1 MKYENESLSLENGLD
16 KEWIITNG
24 IGGYSS
30 STIIGANTRKYHGLL
45 VAPLMPPG
53 NRQLILSKV
62 DEALEIEGKTY
73 NLYTNVCKN
82 NISDGYKYL
91 KKFEKEYIPIFT
103 FQVEDTI
110 IKKFICL
117 EHGKNTVGIYY
128 YIKNGEKASKLTLAP
143 IVNFRGFHNTNT
155 NENFVIKQE
164 IENNKVK
171 IVIDN
176 NSQYPIYTYVSEGR
190 YIKHDY
196 DIFRNMYYIEEE
208 KRGQGAIEN
217 HVVPGVYEIDI
228 EPEEEKYIT
237 FVCSLEQNIEEI
249 NAKDLIN
256 KEIIRLST
264 IIYNT
269 DLLDEK
275 KKESKD
281 VDYINLV
288 KNFIIATDNFV
299 VYRPS
304 FALYTLIA
312 GYPWF
317 LDWGRDTLISF
328 EGVLLKTRR
337 FSEATLISFEGV
349 LLKTRRFSEAKEV
362 LLTCIRDVKYGLVP
376 NGYSGYDSRPL
387 YNSVDASLLLFE
399 EVKKFLK
406 YTNEYEWIKEN
417 IYPTLIKIMNAYQT
431 RIDIDGNNIF
441 MDEDSLISSG
451 TENIQNTWMDAKIG
465 DFVVTPRN
473 GKAVEVNS
481 LWYNA
486 LKIMEELTILLR
498 GKAEAKKY
506 GELAKK
512 CKKSFNEKFYNKRRK
527 ALYDVLGDSKIRPNQ
542 LFALSL
548 SYPVIDVNSDIA
560 KEILD
565 TVEKKLL
572 TPYGLRTL
580 AKGEPGYRERYEG
593 DMIKRDMSYHQGV
606 IWPWLLGLYYDT
618 LRNMYKAEK
627 NKQEKKKLETK
638 ILEFKAKTKET
649 FVKEMNTGKSVGS
662 ICELYDTDNKKYRP
676 QGTIAQAW
684 SVGEV
689 FRIII

>member
-103 FQVEDTI
+103 FQVQGTT

-143 IVNFRGFHNTNT
+143 IVNFRGFHTTNT
-155 NENFVIKQE
+155 SENFDIKQE

-171 IVIDN
+171 IIIDN
-176 NSQYPIYTYVSEGR
+176 NSQYPIYTYISEGR
-190 YIKHDY
+190 YIKHNY

-208 KRGQGAIEN
+208 KRGQGALEN

-256 KEIIRLST
+256 KEIVRVST
-264 IIYNT
+264 LIYNT

-275 KKESKD
+275 KKEAKD
-281 VDYINLV
+281 ENYINLV
-288 KNFIIATDNFV
+288 KNFVIATDNFV

-317 LDWGRDTLISF
+317 LDWGRD
-328 EGVLLKTRR
+328 
-337 FSEATLISFEGV
+337 TLISFEGV

-406 YTNEYEWIKEN
+406 YTNEYEWIREN
-417 IYPTLIKIMNAYQT
+417 IYPTLVKIMNAYQT

-481 LWYNA
+481 LWYDA

-498 GKAEAKKY
+498 GKAEAKRY

-527 ALYDVLGDSKIRPNQ
+527 SLYDVLGDTKIRPNQ

-548 SYPVIDVNSDIA
+548 SYPVIDVNSDVA

-627 NKQEKKKLETK
+627 NKQEKKKLEAK

-649 FVKEMNTGKSVGS
+649 FIKEMTTGKSVGS

-684 SVGEV
+684 SVGEI

>member
-1 MKYENESLSLENGLD
+1 MKYGKDELSLEKGLN

-45 VAPLMPPG
+45 VAPFMPPG

-62 DEALEIEGKTY
+62 DESITIADRNY

-82 NISDGYKYL
+82 FISDGYKNL
-91 KKFEKEYIPIFT
+91 VSFEKEYIPIFT
-103 FQVEDTI
+103 YQVEDVT

-128 YIKNGEKASKLTLAP
+128 YIKNGENDAKLTLAP
-143 IVNFRGFHNTNT
+143 IVNLRGFHTTNT
-155 NENFVIKQE
+155 KDNFNVVQDIQ
-164 IENNKVK
+164 NNKVK
-171 IVIDN
+171 LIIDN
-176 NSQYPIYTYVSEGR
+176 NAQNPIYTYLSEGT
-190 YIKHDY
+190 YIKHENDV
-196 DIFRNMYYIEEE
+196 FRNMYYIEEE

-217 HVVPGVYEIDI
+217 HVVPGVYEVEIKAQ
-228 EPEEEKYIT
+228 EEKYIT
-237 FVCSLEQNIEEI
+237 FICSLEQNIEEI

-256 KEIIRLST
+256 KEIVRLST
-264 IIYNT
+264 TIYNT
-269 DLLDEK
+269 DLLDDK
-275 KKESKD
+275 KKESKNI
-281 VDYINLV
+281 DYINLI
-288 KNFIIATDNFV
+288 KNFVIATDNFV

-328 EGVLLKTRR
+328 EGILLKTRR
-337 FSEATLISFEGV
+337 FEV
-349 LLKTRRFSEAKEV
+349 AKEV

-406 YTNEYEWIKEN
+406 YTNEYEWVREN
-417 IYPTLIKIMNAYQT
+417 IYPTLVKIMNAYQT
-431 RIDIDGNNIF
+431 RIDIDGNNIY
-441 MDEDSLISSG
+441 MDTDYLISSG

-481 LWYNA
+481 MWYNA
-486 LKIMEELTILLR
+486 LKIMEELTTLMR
-498 GKAEAKKY
+498 GKEEAKRY
-506 GELAKK
+506 AELAKK
-512 CKKSFNEKFYNKRRK
+512 CKKSFEEKFYNKKRK
-527 ALYDVLGDSKIRPNQ
+527 CLYDVLGDSRIRPNQ

-548 SYPVIDVNSDIA
+548 SYPVIDPNSEEA
-560 KEILD
+560 KEILN

-580 AKGEPGYRERYEG
+580 AKGEPGYRETYEG

-606 IWPWLLGLYYDT
+606 IWPWLLGLYYDA
-618 LRNMYKAEK
+618 LRNSIKTEK
-627 NKQEKKKLETK
+627 NKTEKKKLEDK
-638 ILEFKAKTKET
+638 LEAFKQTTKET
-649 FVKEMNTGKSVGS
+649 FVKEMNEGKTVGS
-662 ICELYDTDNKKYRP
+662 ICELYDIENRKYMQ
-676 QGTIAQAW
+676 QGTIAQGW

-689 FRIII
+689 FRIIL

>member
-1 MKYENESLSLENGLD
+1 MKFGKEKLSLENGLN

-62 DEALEIEGKTY
+62 DESIEIDGKTH

-82 NISDGYKYL
+82 FISDGYKNL
-91 KKFEKEYIPIFT
+91 ISFEKEYIPIFT
-103 FQVEDTI
+103 YQVEEVM

-128 YIKNGEKASKLTLAP
+128 YIKNGERPAKLTLAP
-143 IVNFRGFHNTNT
+143 IVNFRGFHTTN
-155 NENFVIKQE
+155 NSNSFDIKQT

-171 IVIDN
+171 IVFDN
-176 NSQYPIYTYVSEGR
+176 NPQQPIYTYLSDGK
-190 YIKHDY
+190 YIKHDN

-217 HVVPGVYEIDI
+217 HIVPGVYEVEI
-228 EPEEEKYIT
+228 EANEEKYIT

-256 KEIIRLST
+256 KEIVRLST
-264 IIYNT
+264 LIYNT
-269 DLLDEK
+269 DLLDDR

-281 VDYINLV
+281 LEYINFI
-288 KNFIIATDNFV
+288 KNFVIATDNFV

-317 LDWGRDTLISF
+317 LDWGRDSLISF
-328 EGVLLKTRR
+328 EGILLKTRR
-337 FSEATLISFEGV
+337 FQ
-349 LLKTRRFSEAKEV
+349 EAKEV
-362 LLTCIRDVKYGLVP
+362 LLTCIRDIKFGLVP

-399 EVKKFLK
+399 QVKKFLN
-406 YTNEYEWIKEN
+406 YTNEYEWVREN
-417 IYPTLIKIMNAYQT
+417 IYPSLVKIMNAYQT
-431 RIDIDGNNIF
+431 RIDIDGNNIY
-441 MDEDSLISSG
+441 MDEDTLISSG

-473 GKAVEVNS
+473 GKAVEVNAM
-481 LWYNA
+481 WYNA
-486 LKIMEELTILLR
+486 LKIMEEITTLMR
-498 GKAEAKKY
+498 GKEEAKRY
-506 GELAKK
+506 TELAKK
-512 CKKSFNEKFYNKRRK
+512 CKKSFNEKFYNKKRK
-527 ALYDVLGDSKIRPNQ
+527 CLYDVLGDSRIRPNQ

-548 SYPVIDVNSDIA
+548 SYPVVDPDSDEA
-560 KEILD
+560 KEILN

-580 AKGEPGYRERYEG
+580 AKGEPGYRETYQG

-618 LRNMYKAEK
+618 LRNMIKVEK
-627 NKQEKKKLETK
+627 NKTNRKELENKLA
-638 ILEFKAKTKET
+638 EFKKSVKQIFMKEIEDGKT
-649 FVKEMNTGKSVGS
+649 VGS
-662 ICELYDTDNKKYRP
+662 ICELYDLENKKYVS

-689 FRIII
+689 FRILLLR

>member
-1 MKYENESLSLENGLD
+1 MKYENENLSLEKGLD

-45 VAPLMPPG
+45 VAPIMPPG
-53 NRQLILSKV
+53 NRQLILSKI

-82 NISDGYKYL
+82 NISNGYKHL

-103 FQVEDTI
+103 YEVEDTL

-117 EHGKNTVGIYY
+117 EHGKNTVGVYY
-128 YIKNGEKASKLTLAP
+128 YIKNGKKASKLTLAP
-143 IVNFRGFHNTNT
+143 IVNFRGFHTTNT
-155 NENFVIKQE
+155 NENFAVKQE
-164 IENNKVK
+164 IEKNKVK

-176 NSQYPIYTYVSEGR
+176 NSQHPIYTYASEGK
-190 YIKHDY
+190 YIKHEN
-196 DIFRNMYYIEEE
+196 DIFYNMYYIEEE
-208 KRGQGAIEN
+208 KREQGAIEN

-269 DLLDEK
+269 DLIDEK

-281 VDYINLV
+281 PEYINSI
-288 KNFIIATDNFV
+288 KNFVIATDNFV

-328 EGVLLKTRR
+328 EGVLLKTKR
-337 FSEATLISFEGV
+337 FL
-349 LLKTRRFSEAKEV
+349 EAKEV

-399 EVKKFLK
+399 QVKKFLK

-417 IYPTLIKIMNAYQT
+417 IYPTLVKIMNAYQT

-441 MDEDSLISSG
+441 MDEDALISSG

-486 LKIMEELTILLR
+486 LKIMEELTILSR
-498 GKAEAKKY
+498 GKTEAKKY
-506 GELAKK
+506 EELAKK

-527 ALYDVLGDSKIRPNQ
+527 SLYDVLGDSKIRPNQ

-580 AKGEPGYRERYEG
+580 AKGEPGYREKYEG

-627 NKQEKKKLETK
+627 NKQEKKKIETK

-649 FVKEMNTGKSVGS
+649 FVKEMSTGKSVGS
-662 ICELYDTDNKKYRP
+662 ICELYDTDNKKFRP
-676 QGTIAQAW
+676 QGTIAQGW

>member
-45 VAPLMPPG
+45 VAPLIPPG
-53 NRQLILSKV
+53 DRQLILSKV

-128 YIKNGEKASKLTLAP
+128 YIKNGSKASKLTLAP
-143 IVNFRGFHNTNT
+143 IVNFRGFHTTNT
-155 NENFVIKQE
+155 NENFVLKQE
-164 IENNKVK
+164 IEKNKVK
-171 IVIDN
+171 LVVNN
-176 NSQYPIYTYVSEGR
+176 NSQYPIYTYASEGR

-208 KRGQGAIEN
+208 KRGQDAIEN
-217 HVVPGVYEIDI
+217 HVVPGVYEIEINQD
-228 EPEEEKYIT
+228 EEKYIT
-237 FVCSLEQNIEEI
+237 FVCSLEENIEEI

-256 KEIIRLST
+256 KEIVRLST

-269 DLLDEK
+269 NLLDEK
-275 KKESKD
+275 KKESRD
-281 VDYINLV
+281 SEYINLV
-288 KNFIIATDNFV
+288 KNFVIATDNFV

-312 GYPWF
+312 GYHWF

-337 FSEATLISFEGV
+337 FSEA
-349 LLKTRRFSEAKEV
+349 KEL

-417 IYPTLIKIMNAYQT
+417 IYPTLVKIMNAYQT

-498 GKAEAKKY
+498 GKAEAKRY

-638 ILEFKAKTKET
+638 ILEFKAKAKET

-689 FRIII
+689 LRIII

>member
-1 MKYENESLSLENGLD
+1 MKYEKDELSLENGLK

-45 VAPLMPPG
+45 VAPMMPPG

-62 DEALEIEGKTY
+62 DESVNIEGRQY

-82 NISDGYKYL
+82 FISDGYKNL
-91 KKFEKEYIPIFT
+91 VQFEKDYVPIFT
-103 FQVEDTI
+103 YKVEDI
-110 IKKFICL
+110 QIKKFVCL
-117 EHGKNTVGIYY
+117 ENGKNTVGLYY
-128 YIKNGEKASKLTLAP
+128 YIKNDSDKKATLTLAP
-143 IVNFRGFHNTNT
+143 IINFRGFHTTNT
-155 NENFVIKQE
+155 SEDFQLQQTV
-164 IENNKVK
+164 ENNKVK
-171 IVIDN
+171 LIVNN
-176 NSQYPIYTYVSEGR
+176 NSQNPIYTYASDGK
-190 YIKHDY
+190 YIEHHN
-196 DIFRNMYYIEEE
+196 DIFRDMYYVEEE
-208 KRGQGAIEN
+208 KRGQGATEN
-217 HVVPGVYEIDI
+217 HIVPGVYEIEI
-228 EPEEEKYIT
+228 EPNESKYVT

-256 KEIIRLST
+256 KEIVRLSS

-269 DLLDEK
+269 DILNEKNKEAKDEVY
-275 KKESKD
+275 S
-281 VDYINLV
+281 NLV

-328 EGVLLKTRR
+328 EGILLKTRR
-337 FSEATLISFEGV
+337 FA
-349 LLKTRRFSEAKEV
+349 EAKEV
-362 LLTCIRDVKYGLVP
+362 LLTCIRDIKYGLVP

-387 YNSVDASLLLFE
+387 YNSADASLLLFE
-399 EVKKFLK
+399 EVKKFLE
-406 YTNEYEWIKEN
+406 YTHEYEWVHKN
-417 IYPTLIKIMNAYQT
+417 IYPSLVKIMNAYQN
-431 RIDIDGNNIF
+431 RIDIDGNNIY
-441 MDEDSLISSG
+441 MDKDFLISSG

-473 GKAVEVNS
+473 GKAVEINS
-481 LWYNA
+481 MWYNA
-486 LKIMEELTILLR
+486 LKIMEELTILMR
-498 GKAEAKKY
+498 GKEESVRYAN
-506 GELAKK
+506 LAKK
-512 CKKSFNEKFYNKRRK
+512 CKKSFNEKFYNKKRK
-527 ALYDVLGDSKIRPNQ
+527 CLYDVLGDSKIRPNQ

-548 SYPVIDVNSDIA
+548 SYPVVDPASEEA
-560 KEILD
+560 KEILN

-618 LRNMYKAEK
+618 LRNMLKAEK
-627 NKQEKKKLETK
+627 NRHTKKELKDKLDK
-638 ILEFKAKTKET
+638 FKEDVKNT
-649 FVKEMNTGKSVGS
+649 FANEMNYGGTVGN
-662 ICELYDTDNKKYRP
+662 ICELYDIENKKYMP

-689 FRIII
+689 FRIIL

>member
-1 MKYENESLSLENGLD
+1 MKYENENLSLEKGLD

-45 VAPLMPPG
+45 VAPIMPPG
-53 NRQLILSKV
+53 NRQLILSKI

-82 NISDGYKYL
+82 NISNGYKHL

-103 FQVEDTI
+103 YEVEDTL

-117 EHGKNTVGIYY
+117 EHGKNTVGVYY
-128 YIKNGEKASKLTLAP
+128 YIKNGKKASKLTLAP
-143 IVNFRGFHNTNT
+143 IVNFRGFHTTNT
-155 NENFVIKQE
+155 NENFAVKQE
-164 IENNKVK
+164 IEKNKVK

-176 NSQYPIYTYVSEGR
+176 NSQHPIYTYASEGK
-190 YIKHDY
+190 YIKHEN
-196 DIFRNMYYIEEE
+196 DIFYNMYYIEEE
-208 KRGQGAIEN
+208 KREQGAIEN

-269 DLLDEK
+269 DLIDEK

-281 VDYINLV
+281 PEYINSI
-288 KNFIIATDNFV
+288 KNFVIATDNFV

-328 EGVLLKTRR
+328 EGVLLKTKR
-337 FSEATLISFEGV
+337 FL
-349 LLKTRRFSEAKEV
+349 EAKEV

-399 EVKKFLK
+399 QVKKFLK

-417 IYPTLIKIMNAYQT
+417 IYPTLVKIMNAYQT

-441 MDEDSLISSG
+441 MDEDALISSG

-498 GKAEAKKY
+498 GKTEAKKY
-506 GELAKK
+506 EELAKK

-527 ALYDVLGDSKIRPNQ
+527 SLYDVLGDSKIRPNQ

-565 TVEKKLL
+565 KKLL

-580 AKGEPGYRERYEG
+580 AKGEPGYREKYEG

-627 NKQEKKKLETK
+627 NKQEKKKIETK

-649 FVKEMNTGKSVGS
+649 FVKEMSTGKSVGS
-662 ICELYDTDNKKYRP
+662 ICELYDTDNKKFRP
-676 QGTIAQAW
+676 QGTIAQGW

>member
-337 FSEATLISFEGV
+337 FSEA
-349 LLKTRRFSEAKEV
+349 KEV

-498 GKAEAKKY
+498 GKTEAKKY

-580 AKGEPGYRERYEG
+580 AKGEPGYREKYEG

>member
-1 MKYENESLSLENGLD
+1 MKYENENLSLEKGLD

-45 VAPLMPPG
+45 VAPIMPPG
-53 NRQLILSKV
+53 NRQLILSKI

-82 NISDGYKYL
+82 NISNGYKHL

-103 FQVEDTI
+103 YEVEDTL

-117 EHGKNTVGIYY
+117 EHGKNTVGVYY
-128 YIKNGEKASKLTLAP
+128 YIKNGKKASKLTLAP
-143 IVNFRGFHNTNT
+143 IVNFRGFHTTNT
-155 NENFVIKQE
+155 NENFAVKQE
-164 IENNKVK
+164 IEKNKVK

-176 NSQYPIYTYVSEGR
+176 NSQHPIYTYASEGK
-190 YIKHDY
+190 YIKHEN
-196 DIFRNMYYIEEE
+196 DIFYNMYYIEEE
-208 KRGQGAIEN
+208 KREQGAIEN

-269 DLLDEK
+269 DLIDEK

-281 VDYINLV
+281 PEYINSI
-288 KNFIIATDNFV
+288 KNFVIATDNFV

-328 EGVLLKTRR
+328 EGVLLKTKR
-337 FSEATLISFEGV
+337 FL
-349 LLKTRRFSEAKEV
+349 EAKEV

-399 EVKKFLK
+399 QVKKFLK

-417 IYPTLIKIMNAYQT
+417 IYPTLVKIMNAYQT

-441 MDEDSLISSG
+441 MDEDALISSG

-498 GKAEAKKY
+498 GKTEAKKY
-506 GELAKK
+506 EELAKK

-527 ALYDVLGDSKIRPNQ
+527 SLYDVLGDSKIRPNQ

-580 AKGEPGYRERYEG
+580 AKGEPSKREKYEG

-627 NKQEKKKLETK
+627 NKQEKKKIETK

-649 FVKEMNTGKSVGS
+649 FVKEMSTGKSVGS
-662 ICELYDTDNKKYRP
+662 ICELYDTDNKKFRP
-676 QGTIAQAW
+676 QGTIAQGW

-689 FRIII
+689 FRIIL

>member
-1 MKYENESLSLENGLD
+1 MKYERENLSLENGLD

-53 NRQLILSKV
+53 NRQLILSKL
-62 DEALEIEGKTY
+62 DEALEIDGKTY

-91 KKFEKEYIPIFT
+91 KTFEKEYIPIFT
-103 FQVEDTI
+103 YQVENTL
-110 IKKFICL
+110 IKKFVCL
-117 EHGKNTVGIYY
+117 EYGKNTVGIYY
-128 YIKNGEKASKLTLAP
+128 YIKNGNKASKLTLAP
-143 IVNFRGFHNTNT
+143 IVNFRGFHTINTS
-155 NENFVIKQE
+155 ENFSVKQD
-164 IENNKVK
+164 IESNKVK
-171 IVIDN
+171 LIIDN
-176 NSQYPIYTYVSEGR
+176 NSQYPIYTYISEGR
-190 YIKHDY
+190 YIKHEN
-196 DIFRNMYYIEEE
+196 DIFHNMYYIEEE
-208 KRGQGAIEN
+208 KRGQGATEN
-217 HVVPGVYEIDI
+217 HVVPGVYEVDI
-228 EPEEEKYIT
+228 NPDEEKYVT
-237 FVCSLEQNIEEI
+237 FVCSLEQNIEEL

-269 DLLDEK
+269 DLLDDK

-281 VDYINLV
+281 QDYIDLI
-288 KNFIIATDNFV
+288 KNFVIATDNFV

-328 EGVLLKTRR
+328 EGILLKTRR
-337 FSEATLISFEGV
+337 FL
-349 LLKTRRFSEAKEV
+349 EAKEV
-362 LLTCIRDVKYGLVP
+362 LLTCIRDIKYGLVP

-417 IYPTLIKIMNAYQT
+417 IYPSLVKIMNAYQT

-465 DFVVTPRN
+465 EFVVTPRN

-498 GKAEAKKY
+498 GKSEAKKY
-506 GELAKK
+506 SDLAKK
-512 CKKSFNEKFYNKRRK
+512 CKKSFNEKFYNKKRK
-527 ALYDVLGDSKIRPNQ
+527 SLYDVLGDSKIRPNQ
-542 LFALSL
+542 LFALAL

-560 KEILD
+560 KEILE

-580 AKGEPGYRERYEG
+580 AKGEAGYRERYEG

-618 LRNMYKAEK
+618 LRNMYRSEK
-627 NKQEKKKLETK
+627 NKQEKKKIETK
-638 ILEFKAKTKET
+638 IIEFKTKTKET
-649 FVKEMNTGKSVGS
+649 FVREINDGKTVGN

-689 FRIII
+689 FRIIL

>member
-103 FQVEDTI
+103 FQVQGTT

-143 IVNFRGFHNTNT
+143 IVNFRGFHTTNT
-155 NENFVIKQE
+155 SENIDIKQE

-171 IVIDN
+171 IIIDN
-176 NSQYPIYTYVSEGR
+176 NSQYPIYTYISEGR
-190 YIKHDY
+190 YIKHNY

-208 KRGQGAIEN
+208 KRGQGALEN

-256 KEIIRLST
+256 KEIVRLST
-264 IIYNT
+264 LIYNT

-281 VDYINLV
+281 ENYINLV
-288 KNFIIATDNFV
+288 KNFVIATDNFV

-317 LDWGRDTLISF
+317 LDWGRD
-328 EGVLLKTRR
+328 
-337 FSEATLISFEGV
+337 TLISFEGV

-406 YTNEYEWIKEN
+406 YTNEYEWIREN
-417 IYPTLIKIMNAYQT
+417 IYPTLVKIMNAYQT

-481 LWYNA
+481 LWYDA

-498 GKAEAKKY
+498 GKAEAKRY

-527 ALYDVLGDSKIRPNQ
+527 SLYDVLGDTKIRPNQ

-548 SYPVIDVNSDIA
+548 SYPVIDVNSDVA

-627 NKQEKKKLETK
+627 NKQEKKKLEAK

-649 FVKEMNTGKSVGS
+649 FIKEMTTGKSVGS

-684 SVGEV
+684 SVGEI